1 MHPSMKSI
9 DGLTQLIPEVARQL
23 AALDS
28 LQVPERSLQIVR
40 LIQIRR
46 LGRRIEASLPKH
58 WGHGER
64 TAHYALPLAQAL
76 GFTEEQLIDLHYAAL
91 LHDIGL
97 LTLPGR
103 LLGDAAPLTLDEYAL
118 VQSHPRAGAA
128 LLNAYRFLSESARL
142 IAHHHERW
150 DGAGYPYG
158 LRGDYIPLAARI
170 LAIADVF
177 DALTTRSNSL
187 HSALRTLRAS
197 AGSQLDPA
205 LVRTFCEL
213 VHDRKDIRGRHL
225 HVDYRGFIEQDRPTV
240 PEREVPTHS
249 AEAGPCRS
257 KEPSITGADG
267 LQQHIESHFSQCIAI
282 PLPIS
287 SSGRIGH
294 CPTYPQSIRGFEL
307 DTR

>member
-23 AALDS
+23 AAPDS
-28 LQVPERSLQIVR
+28 LQLPERSLQVVR
-40 LIQIRR
+40 LVQLQR
-46 LGRRIEASLPKH
+46 LGRRIETSLPEH
-58 WGHGER
+58 WEHGER

-128 LLNAYRFLSESARL
+128 LLSAYRFLSEPARL

-158 LRGDYIPLAARI
+158 LRGPPR
-170 LAIADVF
+170 
-177 DALTTRSNSL
+177 
-187 HSALRTLRAS
+187 
-197 AGSQLDPA
+197 
-205 LVRTFCEL
+205 
-213 VHDRKDIRGRHL
+213 
-225 HVDYRGFIEQDRPTV
+225 
-240 PEREVPTHS
+240 
-249 AEAGPCRS
+249 
-257 KEPSITGADG
+257 
-267 LQQHIESHFSQCIAI
+267 
-282 PLPIS
+282 
-287 SSGRIGH
+287 
-294 CPTYPQSIRGFEL
+294 
-307 DTR
+307 